1 MRILIV
7 KPSSLG
13 DVIHALRVVGQMK
26 TAGFGIK
33 VDWVIKRGLEGV
45 LEASGMINR
54 TFFFER
60 GRGLASFLQLIGDIR
75 MTRYDFVLDLQGL
88 LRSAVVTRF
97 SRSKRKVGRA
107 DGRELSTL
115 FYKPVGVKSR
125 KKLMHAIE
133 RMLPFLKEVGFQ
145 EYDPVLPLPFP
156 ESHLSREFEV
166 LIQGDGFILLFPE
179 SRRVEK
185 VWPYFTELG
194 EALVRL
200 SGKRVVVAGSQK
212 QGKFPSMVDLRGNLQ
227 LIELPDLINRAQV
240 IVSND
245 SAPLHL
251 ASALGK
257 PLVGLFGPTKSLL
270 YGPFPMS
277 QKNTKVFD
285 APDGDIRSISAKS
298 VVKEVMQLVH

>member
-33 VDWVIKRGLEGV
+33 IDWVIKRGLEGV
-45 LEASGMINR
+45 LEASGLINQ
-54 TFFFER
+54 TFIFER
-60 GRGLASFLQLIGDIR
+60 GRGLPSFLQLIGNIR

-97 SRSKRKVGRA
+97 SRAKRKIGRA

-115 FYKPVGVKSR
+115 FYKPVGEKSR

-145 EYDPVLPLPFP
+145 EYDPSLPLLFP
-156 ESHLSREFEV
+156 DSHLSSEFKV
-166 LIQGDGFILLFPE
+166 LTQGDGFILLFPE
-179 SRRVEK
+179 SRRAEK

-194 EALVRL
+194 EVLLGL

-212 QGKFPSMVDLRGNLQ
+212 QGKFPQMVDLRGDLQ

-257 PLVGLFGPTKSLL
+257 PLVGLFGPTNSPR
-270 YGPFPMS
+270 YGPYPMPH
-277 QKNTKVFD
+277 KKAIVFD
-285 APDGDIRSISAKS
+285 AQDQDIRSISVKS
-298 VVKEVMQLVH
+298 VVKEVMQLVN